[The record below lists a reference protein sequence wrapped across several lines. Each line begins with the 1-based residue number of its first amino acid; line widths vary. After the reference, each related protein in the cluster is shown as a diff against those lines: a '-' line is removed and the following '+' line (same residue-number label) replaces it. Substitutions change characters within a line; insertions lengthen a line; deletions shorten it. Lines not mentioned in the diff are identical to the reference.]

1 MVAILKRTLL
11 LPLSSRKM
19 TLWAVK
25 QIVRY
30 VILET
35 CVYEICNFYLT
46 WSCRAGSAV
55 FLCNLRMFGMF

>member
-35 CVYEICNFYLT
+35 
-46 WSCRAGSAV
+46 V
-55 FLCNLRMFGMF
+55 FIEYVTFR